1 MRTEEQKTA
10 FARECAKIEKA
21 GGDVLEYIEKNWP
34 SYTPRGTWFNL
45 QKEYLHRSPFQL
57 TDGKP
62 VEKPVKNSERKE
74 GKKVKKKMNRRETI
88 QALIEEVNA
97 GKDAFEV
104 LKNMGYVTP
113 YYALRDFKIWAV
125 NNDPDLNEQL
135 AGISVRAPERKR
147 VQAKSVPA
155 KKNPSETKAKE
166 QKPPETVV
174 RDGKEYEKFEPAP
187 KPEEPKEEDPIV
199 VHMAVNEEPKNQPIE
214 CTIVYDEPEQTESQP
229 EESPEEPKP
238 EDMPEKDPEPMEVI
252 GVRSRVKGYYMK
264 ADVKSDSG
272 FVHLI
277 WRDLI
282 TKEERSIGLSAEKWI
297 QLAEE
302 IPQAMKQLGF

>member
-21 GGDVLEYIEKNWP
+21 GGDVLEYIGKNWP

-45 QKEYLHRSPFQL
+45 QKEYLHRSQAQL

-62 VEKPVKNSERKE
+62 VEKAAKNSERKE
-74 GKKVKKKMNRRETI
+74 GKKVKKNMNRREII

-147 VQAKSVPA
+147 VQAKPAPA
-155 KKNPSETKAKE
+155 KKNPSENNANE

-174 RDGKEYEKFEPAP
+174 RDGKEYEKLEPEIPP
-187 KPEEPKEEDPIV
+187 KPEEPEKIPQATVSRFQEKQITTCCAPARESGVTVP
-199 VHMAVNEEPKNQPIE
+199 
-214 CTIVYDEPEQTESQP
+214 DEIP
-229 EESPEEPKP
+229 EELKP
-238 EDMPEKDPEPMEVI
+238 EDEPVKEPEPMEVI

-302 IPQAMKQLGF
+302 IPQAMKLLGF